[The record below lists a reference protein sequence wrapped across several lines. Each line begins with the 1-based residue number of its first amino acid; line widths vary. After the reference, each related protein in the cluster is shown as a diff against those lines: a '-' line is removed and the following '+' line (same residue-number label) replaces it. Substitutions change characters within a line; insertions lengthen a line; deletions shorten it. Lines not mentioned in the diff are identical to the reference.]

1 MNFTRL
7 PIFLVCITAGCSG
20 TSTGNGLGT
29 STGNGLTSVSMTMQ
43 NSQSLTETESITV
56 LDEADAAFTFTAAK
70 VGVRDIDFHLQEGLS
85 CADVALELEEP
96 VVCDEDKIRIEGP
109 FVVDLFSGEA
119 TPSLAGLTI
128 PTGAYRRV
136 DVRFDDA
143 RSDWGL
149 LESDDPLLNNSF
161 LLEGQIE
168 STGDSFRITIDVNVE
183 ARYLNEQAQLL
194 SQEAAE
200 SVFLNLD
207 PSSWFSALPISQCI
221 LDGEFDQL
229 DDLILIQDSGSNCQE
244 IENALKQVIRDSGS
258 LNISP

>member
-1 MNFTRL
+1 MHLFRL
-7 PIFLVCITAGCSG
+7 PLFLLCVTTGCSG

-43 NSQSLTETESITV
+43 NSQSLTATESVTV
-56 LDEADAAFTFTAAK
+56 LDETGESFTFTGAK
-70 VGVRDIDFHLQEGLS
+70 VGVRDIDFHLADGQN
-85 CADVALELEEP
+85 CTDVAAELEAP
-96 VVCDEDKIRIEGP
+96 VVCDDDKIRIEGP

-119 TPSLAGLTI
+119 TPSLADLTI
-128 PTGAYRRV
+128 PAGAYRRV

-149 LESDDPLLNNSF
+149 LESDDPLLSNSF

-168 STGDSFRITIDVNVE
+168 STGSPFRITIDVNVE
-183 ARYLNEQAQLL
+183 ARYLNDQAQLL

-207 PSSWFSALPISQCI
+207 PSGWLSALPISQCI
-221 LDGEFDQL
+221 LDGEFEQL

-244 IENALKQVIRDSGS
+244 IENALKRVIRDSGS
-258 LNISP
+258 LNIGP